1 MGAGNKIS
9 KLCKDFKLKSNCISN
24 CCSNGASQEVVLHD
38 ISPKEHKHKTKH
50 HKKDKKDKI
59 HITDKEVQTD
69 IKQEPEE
76 AQDIVG

>member
-24 CCSNGASQEVVLHD
+24 CCSNGASQDVVLHD

-50 HKKDKKDKI
+50 KPHKKDKI

-69 IKQEPEE
+69 IKEE
-76 AQDIVG
+76 GAKDIIG

>member
-50 HKKDKKDKI
+50 KAHKKDKI

-69 IKQEPEE
+69 ITAQEE
-76 AQDIVG
+76 AKDIIG

>member
-1 MGAGNKIS
+1 MGGNVS
-9 KLCKDFKLKSNCISN
+9 RLCKDFRLKLKSNCISN
-24 CCSNGASQEVVLHD
+24 CCSNGASQEIILHD
-38 ISPKEHKHKTKH
+38 ISPKEHKTKH

-76 AQDIVG
+76 EAKDIVG